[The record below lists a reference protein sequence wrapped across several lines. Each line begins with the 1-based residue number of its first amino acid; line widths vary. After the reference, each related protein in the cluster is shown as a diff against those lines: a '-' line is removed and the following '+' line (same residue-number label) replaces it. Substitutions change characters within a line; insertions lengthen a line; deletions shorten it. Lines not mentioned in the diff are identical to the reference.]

1 MKNERHLD
9 AIDLEA
15 MQAGRAIATFRREYA
30 VERPV
35 TKAKAKRGVVRGK
48 QGADSRK
55 ALGAANS
62 HTAKAVSRPD

>member
-1 MKNERHLD
+1 MKRECHLD

-30 VERPV
+30 IERPV

-48 QGADSRK
+48 IGADSRK
-55 ALGAANS
+55 GLGSGDS
-62 HTAKAVSRPD
+62 HTAKAVSVPN